1 MVLML
6 ALAELM
12 ELLTLAEELVVE
24 VMIQALQVQVE
35 QVDLV

>member
-1 MVLML
+1 MMGML
-6 ALAELM
+6 EPM
-12 ELLTLAEELVVE
+12 ELTTQVVELAVE